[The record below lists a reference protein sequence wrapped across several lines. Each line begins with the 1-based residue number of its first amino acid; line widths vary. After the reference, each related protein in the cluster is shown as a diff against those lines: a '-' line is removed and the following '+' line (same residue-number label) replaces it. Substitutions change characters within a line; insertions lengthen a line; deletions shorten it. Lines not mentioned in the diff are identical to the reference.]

1 MNYKIK
7 NTLGE
12 LDEIK
17 KELKEYFPKLTEFEL
32 LQIAV
37 QHQRNRILVSA
48 FVIGS
53 SDSYPGALEA
63 IAIQLG
69 FSTNQPL

>member
-1 MNYKIK
+1 MDYKIE
-7 NTLGE
+7 NTLRE

-37 QHQRNRILVSA
+37 QHQRNRILCAA
-48 FVIGS
+48 FVIS
-53 SDSYPGALEA
+53 QTDSYPGCLRSNCYS
-63 IAIQLG
+63 IR
-69 FSTNQPL
+69 F